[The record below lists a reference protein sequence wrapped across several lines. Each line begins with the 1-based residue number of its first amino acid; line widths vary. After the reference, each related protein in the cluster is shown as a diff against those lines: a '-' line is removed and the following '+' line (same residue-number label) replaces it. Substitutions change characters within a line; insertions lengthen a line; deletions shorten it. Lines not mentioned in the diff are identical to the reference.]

1 MKRFRFGVSLALT
14 AFVTL
19 GLAAAAPAQSVV
31 VDFDGPTVN
40 PYVED
45 GLSFTSSP
53 MGHTRLD
60 VNMNGSLEL
69 YATVGGSDL
78 TEIVYSGG
86 LFTPISTLISYK
98 SGVPV
103 FTGSNGAAAV
113 VDVLPGSIFMFPST
127 FSNIEKLQLTFQGG
141 DLAMED
147 FVFEPMT
154 VVPEPGSLA
163 LLALGGLPLMR
174 RLRRSRPA
182 DA

>member
-1 MKRFRFGVSLALT
+1 MKQSWIRIGLALT
-14 AFVTL
+14 AFISL
-19 GLAAAAPAQSVV
+19 GLAAAAPAQAVV
-31 VDFDGPTVN
+31 VDFDGPSIN

-53 MGHTRLD
+53 GGHTRLD

-78 TEIVYSGG
+78 TEILYSGG
-86 LFTPISTLISYK
+86 PFTPISTLISYK
-98 SGVPV
+98 SGTPV
-103 FTGSNGAAAV
+103 FTGSNGVEAV
-113 VDVLPGSIFMFPST
+113 VDVPAGSIFMFPST
-127 FSNIEKLQLTFQGG
+127 FSDINSLQLTFRGG

-147 FVFEPMT
+147 FVFESTT

-163 LLALGGLPLMR
+163 LLAIGGLPLMR

-182 DA
+182 EA